1 MHRLPLF
8 LGLFAA
14 PALFAQ
20 AEPVARACSADARR
34 GLDFWLGSWTV
45 TDPEGKPAGKNEITA
60 ITNGCGL
67 LERWESPGAGGSTF
81 RGTGLHVFDPARGV
95 WKQLWT
101 DTSGRAQEMEGEVKD
116 GVAIY
121 RWTIVER
128 QRSFG
133 ARPVHGVAAARGKV
147 RQFGERSTD
156 GGKTWHPTFDYFY
169 ARTGA

>member
-1 MHRLPLF
+1 MHRFPLF

-34 GLDFWLGSWTV
+34 GLDFWVGSWTV
-45 TDPEGKPAGKNEITA
+45 TDPDGKPAGKNDITA

-67 LERWESPGAGGSTF
+67 LERWESPGANGSTF
-81 RGTGLHVFDPARGV
+81 RGTGLHVYDPIRGT

-121 RWTIVER
+121 RWTIASPTGPSALGRYTVS
-128 QRSFG
+128 QL
-133 ARPVHGVAAARGKV
+133 PDGKV

-156 GGKTWHPTFDYFY
+156 GGKSWHPTFDYYY
-169 ARTGA
+169 ARSKA